1 TIPETGSW
9 SVSSVL
15 PGLDDLWAE
24 TRGDPEI
31 LVAILDGPVDLS
43 HPSLRGANLTPL
55 PTLVPAAVSKG
66 PAAEHGTHVASL
78 IFGQHPSSV
87 QGVAPGCRGVLLPI
101 FESRDALSV
110 GSCSQLDLARVL
122 LQAIQQGVH
131 LVNVSSGQ
139 FSPSGAA
146 YPLLAN
152 AVSE

>member
-1 TIPETGSW
+1 
-9 SVSSVL
+9 
-15 PGLDDLWAE
+15 
-24 TRGDPEI
+24 
-31 LVAILDGPVDLS
+31 
-43 HPSLRGANLTPL
+43 
-55 PTLVPAAVSKG
+55 TLVPAAVSKG

-152 AVSE
+152 AVSECARQGILIIAAAGNDGCACLHVPAALDSVLAVGAMDAQGQPLAFSNWGDAY